1 MRLYVAAVCSI
12 MSYGS
17 EAWILDKETKRALN
31 GANSKM
37 VSVITGRTIHDE
49 AKEDG
54 RTYDVVAGMRA
65 TRLRW
70 LGQILLMKE
79 DRMVHK
85 TVKMMH
91 ENRRDGDLLMDAPKS
106 ANWEDLIKMA
116 ATEKGKLWQRLV
128 RQIKDV
134 VYIEA
139 AKGAKAKR
147 KRDKNQKTNKKS
159 KKKSAGKEATGSA
172 KTAMATA
179 RNDDDDD
186 EDDSEGGDEWVIKRR
201 VYKNTLGIRSPC
213 SRRKVSH
220 SPR

>member
-1 MRLYVAAVCSI
+1 
-12 MSYGS
+12 
-17 EAWILDKETKRALN
+17 
-31 GANSKM
+31 
-37 VSVITGRTIHDE
+37 
-49 AKEDG
+49 
-54 RTYDVVAGMRA
+54 
-65 TRLRW
+65 
-70 LGQILLMKE
+70 
-79 DRMVHK
+79 MVHK
-85 TVKMMH
+85 TVKMMY

-116 ATEKGKLWQRLV
+116 ATEKGKFWQRLV

-147 KRDKNQKTNKKS
+147 KHGKKQKTNKKS